1 MGFWELFVVLVV
13 GLIVLGPERL
23 PTAIRSVARWI
34 KTVKQMATN
43 VQAEINEELRV
54 HELHQNLKKAEQQG
68 MDNLSPDIQRSI
80 SELSEAAQSVTH
92 SYKKDD
98 VNTATAT
105 QEKSNDQ
112 HTK

>member
-23 PTAIRSVARWI
+23 PTAVRSVARWI
-34 KTVKQMATN
+34 KTIKQMATN

-68 MDNLSPDIQRSI
+68 MDNLSPELQRSI
-80 SELSEAAQSVTH
+80 NELSEAAQSVTH
-92 SYKKDD
+92 SYKPSDQTTEQ
-98 VNTATAT
+98 VQNS
-105 QEKSNDQ
+105 SNDKPSQ
-112 HTK
+112 

>member
-23 PTAIRSVARWI
+23 PTAVRSVARWI

-68 MDNLSPDIQRSI
+68 MDNLSPELKRSVT
-80 SELSEAAQSVTH
+80 ELSEAAQSVTH
-92 SYKKDD
+92 SYK
-98 VNTATAT
+98 NT
-105 QEKSNDQ
+105 EKNTEQAQNSNNDQ
-112 HTK
+112 QPK